1 MSVRILGRVKLL
13 GSLCKRQS
21 SIHRDSQCCG
31 ANYSSHTFCSKS
43 VTPRRHLSLAPLFVI
58 RGGPWQ
64 SRVDGNGGGSRSF
77 QTTSQD
83 LSVVQFNLSDIGEGI
98 REVVVKEW

>member
-21 SIHRDSQCCG
+21 SIHRDHQCCS
-31 ANYSSHTFCSKS
+31 ANDSSQTFCAKS
-43 VTPRRHLSLAPLFVI
+43 LTPRKHLAPAPLFVI

-64 SRVDGNGGGSRSF
+64 SRVGGSRSF